1 MKLEYPVVITRDK
14 NDYLVYVPDLKI
26 NTFGKS
32 FNEAISMAYDAIGNV
47 YLSRK
52 DNKLKIA
59 KPSKVDEVSKLQ
71 KFKHDIVTSVVIDPD
86 IFRQK
91 NDTKSVRRNVTLPNW
106 LDKIIR
112 KNKLNV
118 SEFLQKAIME
128 EYNIKYA

>member
-1 MKLEYPVVITRDK
+1 MKLEYPIVIKKEK
-14 NDYLVYVPDLKI
+14 NNYIVYVPDLMI
-26 NTFGKS
+26 NTFGKT

-47 YLSRK
+47 YLTRQ

-59 KPSKVDEVSKLQ
+59 KPSKISEISNQ
-71 KFKHDIVTSVVIDPD
+71 KKYKNDIVTSVVIDPI
-86 IFRQK
+86 IFRHN

-106 LDKIIR
+106 LDNIVR

-118 SEFLQKAIME
+118 SEFLQKAIIK